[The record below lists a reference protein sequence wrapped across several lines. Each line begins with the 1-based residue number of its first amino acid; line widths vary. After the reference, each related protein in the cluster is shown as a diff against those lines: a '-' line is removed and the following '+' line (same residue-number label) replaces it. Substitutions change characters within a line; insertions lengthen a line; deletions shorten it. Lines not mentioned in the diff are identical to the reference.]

1 MNQQSILLMLASDIK
16 REKDC
21 IGYWCLC
28 NDPDNTFPL
37 TDGMAG
43 SHDDECLYRKFLFR
57 SR

>member
-1 MNQQSILLMLASDIK
+1 MLASDIK